1 MTSQV
6 SAGVRARYLAGDG
19 AVAAPWAGKLLR
31 VSAWLW
37 FVAVVVGQLFFVSYL
52 LAFYGRHALAGQ
64 LTAWNKV
71 VPHAYRPGDLVG
83 NTAMAVHVT
92 LAALVIA
99 GGLLQLL
106 PWLRQR
112 LPAVHRWNGRLYM
125 VGALLA
131 AGAGLY
137 MVWFRGAVGD
147 LSQHLG
153 LSLNALLIFAFV
165 ALAWKAASQRHLDA
179 HRRWALRLF
188 MVVSGVWFFRVG
200 LMFWIMLNHGPA
212 GFDPDSFTGPFLT
225 ILVFAD
231 YLLPLLVLELYFLAQ
246 RRASTWLRL
255 GTAGLLTGLSL
266 AMAGGAAVAAVG
278 MWLPRMAG

>member
-6 SAGVRARYLAGDG
+6 AASRYARYVAGRE
-19 AVAAPWAGKLLR
+19 AEAAGWAGKLLKGS
-31 VSAWLW
+31 VWLW
-37 FVAVVVGQLFFVSYL
+37 FTAVVAGQLFFVAYL
-52 LAFYGRHALAGQ
+52 LDFYGRHALAGQ
-64 LTAWNKV
+64 LAAWNKV
-71 VPHAYRPGDLVG
+71 VPHAYRPGDALG
-83 NTAMAVHVT
+83 NTAMAIHVA
-92 LAALVIA
+92 LAALVIS

-125 VGALLA
+125 VGATLA

-147 LSQHLG
+147 LAQHLG
-153 LSLNALLIFAFV
+153 LSLDALLIFAFT
-165 ALAWKAASQRHLDA
+165 ALAWKAASQRRFDE

-200 LMFWIMLNHGPA
+200 LMFWILLNQGPA

-225 ILVFAD
+225 GLAFAD
-231 YLLPLLVLELYFLAQ
+231 YLVPLAILELYFLAQ
-246 RRASTWLRL
+246 RRPSVWLRL
-255 GTAGLLTGLSL
+255 GTAGLLAGLSL
-266 AMAGGAAVAAVG
+266 AMGAGAAVAAMG